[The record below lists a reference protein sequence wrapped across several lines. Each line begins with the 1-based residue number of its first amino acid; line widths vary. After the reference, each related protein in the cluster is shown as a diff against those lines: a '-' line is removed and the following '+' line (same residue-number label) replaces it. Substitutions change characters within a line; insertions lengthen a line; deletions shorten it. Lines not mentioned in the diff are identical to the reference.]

1 MKPLN
6 CLNPNS
12 GFETLAL
19 NNNISDMKHNQ
30 CISSNINLFLATTS
44 TKAVH
49 VVILYAIKL
58 KS

>member
-1 MKPLN
+1 
-6 CLNPNS
+6 
-12 GFETLAL
+12 
-19 NNNISDMKHNQ
+19 MKHNQ